1 MITLYLV
8 LPCFNEELVII
19 DTAKKLEQF
28 MNNKFIRELYQN
40 KAEYVL

>member
-28 MNNKFIRELYQN
+28 MNKQIYQGIISEQMM
-40 KAEYVL
+40 KD